1 MLALSP
7 YINIGSGHVLFL
19 KSKNFAN
26 NIDLGGWGGGGVWGR
41 GGGGRR
47 GLLKNRFSV
56 LSKQFCPVLQIYT
69 FTSKKMPIFI
79 RAYCNLSFWS

>member
-26 NIDLGGWGGGGVWGR
+26 TIDLGGWWGGGVW
-41 GGGGRR
+41 
-47 GLLKNRFSV
+47 
-56 LSKQFCPVLQIYT
+56 
-69 FTSKKMPIFI
+69 
-79 RAYCNLSFWS
+79 